1 MNVRGIWKLLNSE
14 ECFLNDSVLIH
25 VLPVIYEHRAQEL
38 IPVELRKTSSPVK
51 RPPGSAP

>member
-1 MNVRGIWKLLNSE
+1 MLEESGNYLTVKNV
-14 ECFLNDSVLIH
+14 FLNDSVLIH